1 MKKKKT
7 KKAAAPMAATTTA
20 KSWGLGAVSGKG
32 GKTTN
37 HAIQES
43 MFQRELR
50 EAGKL

>member
-37 HAIQES
+37 CTVPEK
-43 MFQRELR
+43 RDGGR
-50 EAGKL
+50 KDCK